1 MTLNDRQALPTEH
14 KGREEQTNDD
24 NNLDNCVHHLVR
36 PKVVTY
42 VTMVTAL
49 GAPAPISAP
58 IVQRES
64 QQHF

>member
-1 MTLNDRQALPTEH
+1 MLNDRQELPTEH
-14 KGREEQTNDD
+14 KGREEQTNID

-36 PKVVTY
+36 PQVVTY
-42 VTMVTAL
+42 MIKVTAL
-49 GAPAPISAP
+49 GAPAHISTP